1 MGDVL
6 TAIHIEE
13 QFKSPTATRLLRK
26 TAAGTGYILNPN

>member
-6 TAIHIEE
+6 TAIHIEK